1 VTAYDEAIQAAA
13 ATGRPFFV
21 NRLTVNRD
29 EQVLVAQPGEGR
41 LCCAIAHPD
50 GTLERVVQGYC
61 HAVALS
67 TSH

>member
-1 VTAYDEAIQAAA
+1 VNAYEEALQKAAA
-13 ATGRPFFV
+13 HGRRFYV
-21 NRLTVNRD
+21 NRYEVRRG
-29 EQVLVAQPGEGR
+29 EEVLLADAHQMR

-67 TSH
+67 N